1 MNTSGERKRALIKRI
16 NSGPNTASNVKHSCD
31 IALIISFIITIII
44 FANFFSHFFMMMII
58 TRVWLLDYNYDYCY
72 RYHRYHFRQI
82 SSVSMRHKS
91 RRLSLLPLAR
101 PKLKS
106 KMAAIKTES
115 SCNMTSYLCT
125 GPRRGPDRGSDHNFN
140 KVLTKG
146 SM

>member
-1 MNTSGERKRALIKRI
+1 M
-16 NSGPNTASNVKHSCD
+16 
-31 IALIISFIITIII
+31 ITVIV
-44 FANFFSHFFMMMII
+44 N
-58 TRVWLLDYNYDYCY
+58 
-72 RYHRYHFRQI
+72 HRYYFRQI
-82 SSVSMRHKS
+82 CSVNINVRHKS

-140 KVLTKG
+140 KALTKG
-146 SM
+146 SI

>member
-1 MNTSGERKRALIKRI
+1 MNTSGERKLALMKRI
-16 NSGPNTASNVKHSCD
+16 NYGAKARASNVWHSICD
-31 IALIISFIITIII
+31 IVLIISFIIINI
-44 FANFFSHFFMMMII
+44 FANFFILFMMMIM
-58 TRVWLLDYNYDYCY
+58 TGVWLLDYNYDYCY

-82 SSVSMRHKS
+82 WSVSMRHKS